1 MTNPFKSLETLADTH
16 PNPEVR
22 SAIALALDTIQYLE
36 DENNS
41 LWDMLEEIRA
51 SDIAEHQE
59 MLAKALASLIPMTTT
74 VGEA

>member
-1 MTNPFKSLETLADTH
+1 MTNPFKSLEMLADTH

-22 SAIALALDTIQYLE
+22 SAIALALDTIQHLE

-41 LWDMLEEIRA
+41 LWDMLDELRA

-59 MLAKALASLIPMTTT
+59 KLAQALARLLPSGEI
-74 VGEA
+74 GEA

>member
-22 SAIALALDTIQYLE
+22 RAIALALDTIQYLE

-41 LWDMLEEIRA
+41 LWDMLDEMRA
-51 SDIAEHQE
+51 SDISAHQAVLAE
-59 MLAKALASLIPMTTT
+59 ALARLLPASTT

>member
-1 MTNPFKSLETLADTH
+1 MTNPFKSLETLADEH

-59 MLAKALASLIPMTTT
+59 SLARELARILPGTE

>member
-41 LWDMLEEIRA
+41 LWDMLDEIRA
-51 SDIAEHQE
+51 SDGGVRQAELANA
-59 MLAKALASLIPMTTT
+59 LAKLLPASII
-74 VGEA
+74 GDA

>member
-41 LWDMLEEIRA
+41 LWDMLDEIRA
-51 SDIAEHQE
+51 SDAALHQTDLANA
-59 MLAKALASLIPMTTT
+59 LAKLLPASII
-74 VGEA
+74 GDA

>member
-1 MTNPFKSLETLADTH
+1 MTNPFKSLETLADNH

-22 SAIALALDTIQYLE
+22 AAIALALDTIQYLE
-36 DENNS
+36 DENSS

-51 SDIAEHQE
+51 SDIAEHQSF
-59 MLAKALASLIPMTTT
+59 LAQQIASILPTGD

>member
-1 MTNPFKSLETLADTH
+1 MTNPFKSLETLADNH

-22 SAIALALDTIQYLE
+22 AAIALALDTIQYLE

-41 LWDMLEEIRA
+41 LWDMLDEMRA

-59 MLAKALASLIPMTTT
+59 ALAQELLRLLPSGEI
-74 VGEA
+74 GEA